1 MIKSAIPFQFVC
13 GLRTV
18 LRRGRSRT
26 RLPFVLVSVAL
37 SLTLG
42 CTQKKPQDENLAV
55 FHGFEKDDVRTWD
68 PANAYDSVSLDLL
81 PSVMETLYQ
90 YSYLTDVYQIEPL
103 LAAEMPRYSKDRL
116 TVTIPIKKGIR
127 FQDDPC
133 FKQSQGKGREMTVK
147 DLIYGMKRLAL
158 PSLDSRGW
166 WVLDEKVVGIN
177 AFREKLQKA
186 NKKDI
191 PKIME
196 EEVTGLK
203 ALDDYTLQIKLTKPY
218 PQLPYILAMSF
229 TAPIAS
235 EAVAYHADER
245 GNLTDHPVGT
255 GPFMLTRWEH
265 NHAVILHRNPNFRG

>member
-103 LAAEMPRYSKDRL
+103 LAS
-116 TVTIPIKKGIR
+116 
-127 FQDDPC
+127 
-133 FKQSQGKGREMTVK
+133 
-147 DLIYGMKRLAL
+147 
-158 PSLDSRGW
+158 
-166 WVLDEKVVGIN
+166 
-177 AFREKLQKA
+177 
-186 NKKDI
+186 
-191 PKIME
+191 
-196 EEVTGLK
+196 
-203 ALDDYTLQIKLTKPY
+203 
-218 PQLPYILAMSF
+218 
-229 TAPIAS
+229 
-235 EAVAYHADER
+235 
-245 GNLTDHPVGT
+245 
-255 GPFMLTRWEH
+255 
-265 NHAVILHRNPNFRG
+265 